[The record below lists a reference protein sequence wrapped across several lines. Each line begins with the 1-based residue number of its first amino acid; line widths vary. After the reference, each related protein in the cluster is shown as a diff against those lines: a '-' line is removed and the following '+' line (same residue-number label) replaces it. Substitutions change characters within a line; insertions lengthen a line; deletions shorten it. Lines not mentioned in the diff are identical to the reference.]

1 MTSRVSYFK
10 MTVNEMKRRSWYG
23 AAAFLGFFCA
33 FPLMTMLR
41 FQSVGDIARNVQD
54 VAERE
59 NAIIAMKQD
68 FLSYVGGG
76 DVVLMFLIPFI
87 ALLGAWSGLSW
98 LHSKKKMDLM
108 GSLPVRREKLFI
120 TESLATLLLAM
131 IPYVCNLILALLVA
145 GAKGIFTGRAAAI
158 SLAGLG
164 IHLVYFMV
172 FYFCGTLAMILTGK
186 ILTGILGTG
195 VFLVIVPLICGVVET
210 YASTFWKA
218 YTSAN
223 GAFWRPLAIW
233 MSPAGNLVKMTQTME
248 LYWDKGSII
257 ASFPWMTLAAAVLM
271 AMVFAGFSFWLLKIR
286 RAESAEKAMAFSKTE
301 GVIKS
306 ILLYPLILGGG
317 LFFLFL
323 GSANGTE
330 QKFWLWFGIVFTALL
345 GSILI
350 EIIYY
355 FDKKKIFAHK
365 LWTGISMG
373 AAILTAAVFVF
384 DLLGYDHWLP
394 KEDQVERAVICS
406 DSLWWTYPDGS
417 RTTKEYLETN
427 MESIQG
433 KAILELA
440 REGVENLDRTEWDD
454 SSYSSVDVYFRM
466 KNGKIKERSYMVSDK
481 TLRETERQLYQEEAY
496 KQAVLPVLLLEAE
509 DIHVEEIR
517 RFEEYLSLDFLSTK
531 EKTEF
536 VKLYQEDLKALD
548 YDEIYA
554 DNSSFMVLYDEAY
567 HYTEN
572 YPLNENFEKS
582 TAYLKSKGLD
592 AVSPLDADKVRS
604 IRLVDSR
611 TVGETEPEMEEDVA
625 ETVEGKTIQDP
636 ELIRK
641 ALENPE
647 DLVYTGCSYENKT
660 DMEKLCTDLL
670 VDITYEMENGD
681 LISSSWAYVDGK
693 IPQAIEEFLKNRG

>member
-1 MTSRVSYFK
+1 
-10 MTVNEMKRRSWYG
+10 
-23 AAAFLGFFCA
+23 
-33 FPLMTMLR
+33 
-41 FQSVGDIARNVQD
+41 
-54 VAERE
+54 
-59 NAIIAMKQD
+59 
-68 FLSYVGGG
+68 
-76 DVVLMFLIPFI
+76 
-87 ALLGAWSGLSW
+87 
-98 LHSKKKMDLM
+98 
-108 GSLPVRREKLFI
+108 
-120 TESLATLLLAM
+120 M

-355 FDKKKIFAHK
+355 FDKKKIFDHK

-373 AAILTAAVFVF
+373 AAVLTAAVFVF

-406 DSLWWTYPDGS
+406 DSSGGLIQMEAERQKSIWRQIWKAFREKLVFGS
-417 RTTKEYLETN
+417 LPV
-427 MESIQG
+427 
-433 KAILELA
+433 
-440 REGVENLDRTEWDD
+440 EGVENLDRTEWDD

-466 KNGKIKERSYMVSDK
+466 KNGKIKKSAARAWSVTRLCGRRSAR
-481 TLRETERQLYQEEAY
+481 LHQEEAY
-496 KQAVLPVLLLEAE
+496 KQAVLPG
-509 DIHVEEIR
+509 
-517 RFEEYLSLDFLSTK
+517 LS
-531 EKTEF
+531 
-536 VKLYQEDLKALD
+536 
-548 YDEIYA
+548 
-554 DNSSFMVLYDEAY
+554 
-567 HYTEN
+567 
-572 YPLNENFEKS
+572 
-582 TAYLKSKGLD
+582 
-592 AVSPLDADKVRS
+592 
-604 IRLVDSR
+604 
-611 TVGETEPEMEEDVA
+611 
-625 ETVEGKTIQDP
+625 
-636 ELIRK
+636 
-641 ALENPE
+641 
-647 DLVYTGCSYENKT
+647 
-660 DMEKLCTDLL
+660 
-670 VDITYEMENGD
+670 
-681 LISSSWAYVDGK
+681 
-693 IPQAIEEFLKNRG
+693 